1 MHNDNVTFLN
11 FQAER
16 ELRTRLKSAFKTFI
30 EKIEGLTHGVIEF
43 DIPFRELGLV
53 IHLNHNSNLLCLF
66 FHCLLTRTVV
76 LLRRQIFPLNLVI
89 AKIFVL
95 P

>member
-1 MHNDNVTFLN
+1 MHDDNDNVTFLN

-66 FHCLLTRTVV
+66 FHCLLNRTT
-76 LLRRQIFPLNLVI
+76 LRFEILHSFMVCTQTST
-89 AKIFVL
+89 
-95 P
+95 